1 VPWQI
6 QRDPWV
12 EAKKMDG
19 VDDAYDKH
27 GGYDQVM
34 MIRMI

>member
-1 VPWQI
+1 VA
-6 QRDPWV
+6 DPERSV
-12 EAKKMDG
+12 GAKKMDG

-34 MIRMI
+34 MIRIY